1 MKRSEQIYEVYFY
14 SAPIFL
20 ILQDDEIID
29 VNIVNF
35 DREPKYKFSKRKY
48 GPDKEDYYLDITY
61 NDYLFYHNLENSKKD
76 NFLVIIQ
83 TYSKSTGFF
92 IQQIQV
98 QADILESS
106 RRDGNS
112 YIRLIFDQMLTND
125 LGNLPP
131 KFNPA
136 TVVYKQE
143 RASYLRDR
151 KIDALLNNKNK

>member
-1 MKRSEQIYEVYFY
+1 MKRSEHIYEVFFY
-14 SAPIFL
+14 SEPIFL
-20 ILQDDEIID
+20 VLQDEEIVD
-29 VNIVNF
+29 VNISRF
-35 DREPKYKFSKRKY
+35 DKENYKFQTRRY

-61 NDYLFYHNLENSKKD
+61 NDYFFYHNLENSKKD

-98 QADILESS
+98 QADVLESS